1 MLGKTRTVIVDYNT
15 GMKSTSDKTQVEL
28 YAGVLAQMGYP
39 NVQAFLVYLKDLK
52 VEEVISKSNLSL
64 F

>member
-1 MLGKTRTVIVDYNT
+1 MIGKNRTVIVDYKT
-15 GMKSTSDKTQVEL
+15 GEKKQVDKEQVEL
-28 YAGVLAQMGYP
+28 YAGVLTQMGYP
-39 NVQAFLVYLKDLK
+39 NVQAFLVYLKDMK